1 MFNIIENIKKI
12 KLPFLSNFQL
22 YIDFGTS
29 YTRIGIKDKGVVLN
43 EATILG
49 LNTKTNEYLFFG
61 SEAKKIIGKVPDFIK
76 IIKPIINGTINDFD
90 GQLALTKRLVEK
102 ALAPYIKNFSLI
114 MPSISA
120 VASIPYTATE
130 IEQRALEEVLN
141 KAGVGYTALIE
152 KPVATAIGCGFNIFE
167 HNPVFIVD
175 MGGGLIE
182 MAILSGGGVVVQKTI
197 KSAGDNMNKLIYNYS
212 YLKNGIILGETTC
225 EDLKMKLLNY
235 ENTNK
240 TLIVRG
246 KSLETGLPKS
256 VKINTSDIQEALSVN
271 FNQILDS
278 IKELV
283 ELALPEIVDEIYEK
297 GIVLTGGLSNI
308 PGIEK
313 FFETELKIKV
323 KSTENPN
330 VSTVNGLVRI
340 GRRKEMI
347 NRLKITLP

>member
-1 MFNIIENIKKI
+1 MFNIIDKIRKI

-22 YIDFGTS
+22 YVDFGTS
-29 YTRIGIKDKGVVLN
+29 YSRIGIKDKGVVLN
-43 EATILG
+43 EPTILG
-49 LNTKTNEYLFFG
+49 FNNKTNEYLFFG
-61 SEAKKIIGKVPDFIK
+61 TEAKKIIGKVPEFIK
-76 IIKPIINGTINDFD
+76 IIKPTINGTINDFD
-90 GQLALTKRLVEK
+90 AQLALTKRLIDA
-102 ALAPYIKNFSLI
+102 ALSPYTKNFSLM

-120 VASIPYTATE
+120 IASIPYSATE
-130 IEQRALEEVLN
+130 IEQRALEEVLK
-141 KAGVGYTALIE
+141 KAGVNYTALIE

-182 MAILSGGGVVVQKTI
+182 MAILSGGGVVVQKTL
-197 KSAGDNMNKLIYNYS
+197 KMAGENMNKIIYNYS

-225 EDLKMKLLNY
+225 EDLKHKLLNFD
-235 ENTNK
+235 NSDK

-256 VKINTSDIQEALSVN
+256 VKITTSDIQEALSVN

-278 IKELV
+278 IKELI
-283 ELALPEIVDEIYEK
+283 EQAQPEIVDEIYAK
-297 GIVLTGGLSNI
+297 GIILTGGISNV

-313 FFETELKIKV
+313 FFENELKMKV
-323 KSTENPN
+323 ISSENPN
-330 VSTVNGLVRI
+330 ASTVNGLIRI

>member
-12 KLPFLSNFQL
+12 KLPFFSNFQL

-29 YTRIGIKDKGVVLN
+29 NTRIGIKDKGVVLN
-43 EATILG
+43 EPTILG

-61 SEAKKIIGKVPDFIK
+61 QEAKKIIGKVPDFIK
-76 IIKPIINGTINDFD
+76 IIKPTINGTINDFD
-90 GQLALTKRLVEK
+90 GQLAFTKRMIEK
-102 ALAPYIKNFSLI
+102 TLSPYIKNYSLM

-120 VASIPYTATE
+120 IASVPYNATE

-141 KAGVGYTALIE
+141 KAGVSYTAIIE

-167 HNPVFIVD
+167 HNPVFVVD

-197 KSAGDNMNKLIYNYS
+197 KYAGENMNKLIYNYL

-225 EDLKMKLLNY
+225 EDLKMKLLNF
-235 ENTNK
+235 EGMNK
-240 TLIVRG
+240 TIIVRG

-256 VKINTSDIQEALSVN
+256 VKITTTDIQEALSVN
-271 FNQILDS
+271 FNQILDG

-283 ELALPEIVDEIYEK
+283 EQALPEIVDEVFDK
-297 GIVLTGGLSNI
+297 GIILTGGVSNV
-308 PGIEK
+308 PSIEK
-313 FFETELKIKV
+313 FFSEELKIKV
-323 KSTENPN
+323 KSSDNPN
-330 VSTVNGLVRI
+330 ASTVNGLIRI
-340 GRRKEMI
+340 GRKKEMI